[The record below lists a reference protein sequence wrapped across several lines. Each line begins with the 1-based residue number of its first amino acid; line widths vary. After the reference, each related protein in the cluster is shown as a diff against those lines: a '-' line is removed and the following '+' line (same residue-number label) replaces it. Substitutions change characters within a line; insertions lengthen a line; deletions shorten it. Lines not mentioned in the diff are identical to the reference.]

1 MMVSTP
7 TNPPLLEID
16 DLKTV
21 FRTDRGLARA
31 VDGVS
36 FSVDRGKTL
45 AVVGESGCGKT
56 VTALSVLQL
65 IQMPPG
71 EIVGGEIRLE
81 GRNLLAL
88 SAKEMQAVR
97 GGEIAMIFQ
106 EPATSLNPVFT

>member
-1 MMVSTP
+1 MISAPATS
-7 TNPPLLEID
+7 PLLEIV

-36 FSVDRGKTL
+36 FSLDRGKTL

-65 IQMPPG
+65 IPMPPG

-81 GRNLLAL
+81 GRNLLGIPA
-88 SAKEMQAVR
+88 SEMQAVR

-106 EPATSLNPVFT
+106 